1 MKKETSQEIRAVM
14 VETAKMQLATLNAGI
29 EFWSGWVQTAGKFA
43 QDVNKQLSALGD
55 TETNTDEL
63 LSRITDSSRQYLT
76 TMSGLPDKAVARFKE
91 DLKSSGGKGPA
102 RRVAR
107 AKS

>member
-1 MKKETSQEIRAVM
+1 MQKNTSQEIRAVM

-43 QDVNKQLSALGD
+43 QDVNTQLNALGE
-55 TETNTDEL
+55 TTTNTDEL
-63 LSRITDSSRQYLT
+63 LSRITDSSRRYLA
-76 TMSGLPDKAVARFKE
+76 TMSELPDKAVARFKE
-91 DLKSSGGKGPA
+91 DLKSGRGKGPA

-107 AKS
+107 AKK